1 MEKFY
6 GIQYLRGIAAGLVI
20 IYHSMVMIAV
30 APYFDNPVGDFGVD
44 IFFVISGFI
53 MWVTTEG
60 KNKGIREFWVS
71 RILRVAPLYWLFTF
85 VLVAAALLMPSL
97 FFNSRGVDPVFLL
110 KSLFFI
116 PAQNPDV
123 GDITPVYTIGWTL
136 TYEMFFYAIFGLSL
150 ALQNLRM
157 RLLFI
162 AAVIVTLAIVGSALA
177 PEGPLG
183 KTYTSPIIIEF
194 LLGVLLGVTRQR
206 WVSIGLLPTILLV
219 GTSSV
224 ALVLAD
230 FTIFTR
236 SLVYGVPAFFLVAGF
251 VSIEKYIRSN
261 INKLALLFGEASYSL
276 YLSHPISQRIW
287 YVIFVTTFGQITSLA
302 MAVWYAVG
310 AVTAGLLGGVVCYL
324 LVEKYLL
331 KLAKIISRS
340 SLNAG
345 PAIEVQR

>member
-20 IYHSMVMIAV
+20 IYHSMVMITV
-30 APYFDNPVGDFGVD
+30 APYFDHPVGDFGVD
-44 IFFVISGFI
+44 VFFVISGFV

-60 KNKGIREFWVS
+60 QNKGITEFWVS

-162 AAVIVTLAIVGSALA
+162 AAVIVALAIVGSALA
-177 PEGPLG
+177 PEGPLA

-206 WVSIGLLPTILLV
+206 WTGVGLLPASLLI
-219 GTSSV
+219 GASGA
-224 ALVLAD
+224 ALVLVD
-230 FTIFTR
+230 FNLTHRAF
-236 SLVYGVPAFFLVAGF
+236 VYGVPAFFLVAGF
-251 VSIEKYIRSN
+251 ISIEKYIRPN
-261 INKLALLFGEASYSL
+261 ISRAALLFGEASYSL
-276 YLSHPISQRIW
+276 YLSHPVSQRIW
-287 YVIFVTTFGQITSLA
+287 YVLFVAIFGQITSLA

-310 AVTAGLLGGVVCYL
+310 AVTAGLTGGIVCYL
-324 LVEKYLL
+324 LVERYLL
-331 KLAKIISRS
+331 KLAKIMSRS
-340 SLNAG
+340 TLKAG
-345 PAIEVQR
+345 PTIEVQR

>member
-30 APYFDNPVGDFGVD
+30 APYFDRPVGDFGVD
-44 IFFVISGFI
+44 IFFVISGFV

-60 KNKGIREFWVS
+60 QNKSIREFWVS

-110 KSLFFI
+110 KSILFI

-123 GDITPVYTIGWTL
+123 GDVTPVYTIGWTL

-157 RLLFI
+157 RFLFI
-162 AAVIVTLAIVGSALA
+162 FAVIVALATVGTALA
-177 PEGPLG
+177 PAGPVG

-206 WVSIGLLPTILLV
+206 WVGIGLLPTSLLI
-219 GTSSV
+219 GASSV
-224 ALVLAD
+224 ALVLSD
-230 FTIFTR
+230 FTVFTR
-236 SLVYGVPAFFLVAGF
+236 ALAYGVPAFFLVAGF
-251 VSIEKYIRSN
+251 ISLEKYIRSN
-261 INKLALLFGEASYSL
+261 VNRAVLLFGEASYSL

-287 YVIFVTTFGQITSLA
+287 YVLFVSFFGQITNPA

-310 AVTAGLLGGVVCYL
+310 AVAAGLLGGIVCYL
-324 LVEKYLL
+324 LVERYLQ
-331 KLAKIISRS
+331 KLAKVVSRS
-340 SLNAG
+340 YLKAG
-345 PAIEVQR
+345 RAIEVQR